1 MSDVVHQFSL
11 PGLSILDASDAPP
24 GYLAVL
30 KTDACPKDS
39 NENCCRFCDWRPEC
53 QKGSHAARC
62 MPYPAVLQDGSLWER
77 KDGCSVVFK
86 KIEAENGPVF

>member
-1 MSDVVHQFSL
+1 MNDASRQCGL
-11 PGLSILDASDAPP
+11 PGCSILDKNDAPS
-24 GYLAVL
+24 GYIAVL
-30 KTDACPKDS
+30 KTDARPKGSD
-39 NENCCRFCDWRPEC
+39 ENFCRFCDWRPEC

-86 KIEAENGPVF
+86 KRRSK

>member
-1 MSDVVHQFSL
+1 MSNEA
-11 PGLSILDASDAPP
+11 ILDPSDAPP
-24 GYLAVL
+24 GYIAVL

-53 QKGSHAARC
+53 QKGSHTARC
-62 MPYPAVLQDGSLWER
+62 MPYPVVLTDGSLWVR

-86 KIEAENGPVF
+86 KVEFPKSEETHHA